1 MISIETDEASSGSIS
16 RRFVY
21 CFLPGLTSCLEAANH
36 ALSVWTPDETVR
48 HKAGNADGQLPCFH
62 SPQYVQSKQELFQI
76 VVKIVSEGIIIIN

>member
-1 MISIETDEASSGSIS
+1 MKLPPAA
-16 RRFVY
+16 
-21 CFLPGLTSCLEAANH
+21 FLVGLCIVLPKLINFLRAANH

-48 HKAGNADGQLPCFH
+48 HKAGNVGGQLPCFH